1 MLAGE
6 TRGGC
11 PLLFRAHGKNQKHSH
26 GYGTHTCRPGRQNK
40 TLQGHAVPYEVME
53 VNSALKAPDPAW
65 GEGAWQAPSGGGV
78 GPEAPQDR
86 AADSRLWSMFHAVLP
101 SPRGGPGVALGSCPP
116 VGNPPSLPSGC
127 SAETVECPVDGRSGP
142 SPTPPPTGLLRE
154 EFAQD
159 SPQSHR
165 FSRP

>member
-26 GYGTHTCRPGRQNK
+26 GHGTHTCRPGRQSK

-86 AADSRLWSMFHAVLP
+86 AADRQQALEHVPCSPPEPQGRPRCGSRVLSSCGEPTQPAVWLQ
-101 SPRGGPGVALGSCPP
+101 C
-116 VGNPPSLPSGC
+116 
-127 SAETVECPVDGRSGP
+127 
-142 SPTPPPTGLLRE
+142 
-154 EFAQD
+154 
-159 SPQSHR
+159 
-165 FSRP
+165 